1 MLSLCCGLPVPAL
14 NVYDEVVTGRPTLP
28 KNLLFVDDE
37 ETTRGL
43 CATVAAQPQLAIL
56 VAVTSGSW

>member
-1 MLSLCCGLPVPAL
+1 MTEL
-14 NVYDEVVTGRPTLP
+14 NVYDEVVTRRPTLP

-43 CATVAAQPQLAIL
+43 CATVAAQ
-56 VAVTSGSW
+56 VG